1 MSISFIETLNIYHC
15 FLQVGKSLQQC
26 LQGEVL
32 QHPLQEV
39 GLLLLLQQ
47 QQQLHL
53 KRVSEKVDSP
63 VCSPTA
69 YFYELF

>member
-1 MSISFIETLNIYHC
+1 VYFRFIKTLNVYLC

-26 LQGEVL
+26 LQGEAL

-47 QQQLHL
+47 QQHQQLLHL
-53 KRVSEKVDSP
+53 KRVSEKVGSP
-63 VCSPTA
+63 VCCLTT
-69 YFYELF
+69 YF